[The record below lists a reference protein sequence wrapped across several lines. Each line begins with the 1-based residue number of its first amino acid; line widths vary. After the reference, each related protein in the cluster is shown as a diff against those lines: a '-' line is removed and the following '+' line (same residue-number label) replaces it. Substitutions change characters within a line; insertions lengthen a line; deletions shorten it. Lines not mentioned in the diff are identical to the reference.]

1 MQMQSPA
8 AIDPPVMS
16 GTELPDAEPVPEHH
30 AAEVQEKL
38 NDLGLHLKHQFDHIK
53 GQRNE
58 LEDRWLQDL
67 RQYKG
72 LYEPTEWKRLRE
84 DRMRSKLFSRMTRR
98 KVKAYDSRMMEML
111 FPNGKDRNWSL
122 KSTPEPDT
130 VMTPVAQAMIQE
142 RQMEDFQQTVQ
153 QLSQERNQPPEQV
166 AQQLQ
171 QQGYQ
176 PEIDQEE
183 IRRISIAVA
192 RACCDRMSNMIADQ
206 MAELRYKAICRKV
219 LHSGHV
225 FGLGLFKGPLAQKKQ
240 RPVWFNENG
249 QWQMAMQ
256 PKLMPYIE
264 FVPIWSWYP
273 DPAARALDDIEYCYQ
288 RHVMTRQQ
296 VNDLNARPN
305 FNAELIA
312 EYLSEY
318 PDGDA
323 EPLSYETQLDAQD
336 DTTSSQDARTDR
348 RYEVLEY
355 WGVLPSET
363 LQELGLEADPTATY
377 WICCWMLGDVVIR
390 LGATPIQ
397 GIDHP
402 YHAYHFEEDETSLS
416 GDGVPALMRDDQSAL
431 NATVRAMMD
440 NMASTVGA
448 QYEVNT
454 DLLHPNERTRD
465 IYPNRVWFRRGD
477 SRYPAIRAIEVSSRL
492 QEFLALKQTFETQI
506 HENTLPA
513 YMQGQ
518 QAGGAGRTASGLSM
532 LMGSANLDVKDQ
544 ITSFDL
550 GITRPVVKAFYHWN
564 MQFSDDNNIKGDYE
578 VIAKGSS
585 SLVAKELRASQL
597 DQLLPLLANPQYAQ
611 FINNRTLLEE
621 IFKVRDLLDTEILLS
636 PQEYDER
643 QALQQKLQ
651 QQGQQLQKLMGL
663 LDRVYKQAPGIVK
676 QSMDKLPANEA
687 LNEGL
692 APGNG

>member
-1 MQMQSPA
+1 MPQSPA
-8 AIDPPVMS
+8 DTDLPAMSAIDQTPEQEQHS
-16 GTELPDAEPVPEHH
+16 AGTQDT
-30 AAEVQEKL
+30 L
-38 NDLGLHLKHQFDHIK
+38 NDLGLHLKNQFDHIK

-58 LEDRWLQDL
+58 VEDRWLQDL

-72 LYEPTEWKRLRE
+72 LYEPGEWKRLRE

-111 FPNGKDRNWSL
+111 FPNGKDRNWSM

-142 RQMEDFQQTVQ
+142 RQMEAFQQTVE

-171 QQGYQ
+171 QQGFV
-176 PEIDQEE
+176 PEVDQEE
-183 IRRISIAVA
+183 IRRIMIAVA
-192 RACCDRMSNMIADQ
+192 RTCCERMSNMIADQ
-206 MAELRYKAICRKV
+206 LAELHYKQICRKI

-225 FGLGLFKGPLAQKKQ
+225 FGLGIFKGPLAQKKQ
-240 RPVWFNENG
+240 RPTWQFNDG
-249 QWQMAMQ
+249 QWQMEMKA
-256 PKLMPYIE
+256 KLMPYIE
-264 FVPIWSWYP
+264 FVPVWSWYP
-273 DPAARALDDIEYCYQ
+273 DPAARSLHDIEYCYQ

-296 VNDLNARPN
+296 VNDLNNRPS
-305 FNAELIA
+305 FNARLIG
-312 EYLSEY
+312 EYLSEF
-318 PDGDA
+318 PEGDA
-323 EPLSYETQLDAQD
+323 EPLSFETQLDAQE
-336 DTTSSQDARTDR
+336 DTASSQDARTNR

-355 WGVLPSET
+355 WGVLPSER
-363 LQELGLEADPTATY
+363 LQALGVEADPSATY
-377 WICCWMLGDVVIR
+377 WICCWILGHQVIR

-402 YHAYHFEEDETSLS
+402 YHCYYFEEDETSLF

-454 DLLHPNERTRD
+454 DLLHPNERVRD

-492 QEFLALKQTFETQI
+492 QEFLSLKGTFETQI

-518 QAGGAGRTASGLSM
+518 QSGGAGRTASGLSM

-550 GITRPVVKAFYHWN
+550 GITRPVIRSFYHWN
-564 MQFSDDNNIKGDYE
+564 MQFNPDDNIKGDFE

-585 SLVAKELRASQL
+585 SLVAKELRAGQL
-597 DQLLPLLANPQYAQ
+597 DQLLPLLANPQYEQ
-611 FINNRTLLEE
+611 FINNRKLLEE

-643 QALQQKLQ
+643 QALEQQIQ
-651 QQGQQLQKLMGL
+651 QQQQQTQKLMKL
-663 LDRVYKQAPGIVK
+663 LDRVYKQAPTMVK
-676 QSMDKLPANEA
+676 QAMDKLPSEEV

-692 APGNG
+692 APAHR